1 MLLEVKDVNS
11 YYGLSHIL
19 KGISL
24 ELEGGL
30 VTILGRNGAGKTT
43 TMKTIMGLVPPR
55 SGKILFKGRDITGL
69 KSFSICRE
77 GIAYVPETRDIF
89 SYLSTI
95 ENLEIAYRKGSS
107 WTPERVFKKFP
118 VLEEIKDRRGTHLSG
133 GEQQMLAIA
142 RALMTGPELILMDEP
157 SQGLAPLVVKTIV
170 EMIEELKKEQI
181 SILLVEQNFHWAAHL
196 TDRTYVIDQG
206 SIVFSGQLNELTSD
220 RKLMIKYLGTGT

>member
-1 MLLEVKDVNS
+1 MLLEVIDANS

-55 SGKILFKGRDITGL
+55 SGKILFKGRDITGF
-69 KSFSICRE
+69 KPFSICRE

-118 VLEEIKDRRGTHLSG
+118 ALEKIKDRRGAHLSG

-142 RALMTGPELILMDEP
+142 RALMTGPELILLDEP

-170 EMIEELKKEQI
+170 EMIEELNKEQI
-181 SILLVEQNFHWAAHL
+181 SILLVEHNFHWAADL

-206 SIVFSGQLNELTSD
+206 SIVFSGKLNELTSD
-220 RKLMIKYLGTGT
+220 RELMTKYLGVGV